1 MASQPHRPRAAD
13 HDPLEAQ
20 TRITFFRSGG
30 PGGQHRNKT
39 STAVRLEHLP
49 TGVRVTAAE
58 ERSQHRNRLIA
69 FERLRRKL
77 LARGHRPPPRIPTR
91 VTAASREAR
100 LRAKRLRATKKTR
113 RQRPAG
119 KGEEV

>member
-1 MASQPHRPRAAD
+1 MASRPPRPRVAD
-13 HDPLEAQ
+13 RDPLEAQ

-39 STAVRLEHLP
+39 STAVRLKHLP
-49 TGVRVTAAE
+49 TGVTVTAAE

-91 VTAASREAR
+91 ATVASREAR
-100 LRAKRLRATKKTR
+100 LRAKRLCAAKKTR
-113 RQRPAG
+113 RQRPGG